1 MRLIAIV
8 YISALVLAVACS
20 SPAPSPSIY
29 EDILLSCSSVSPE
42 LEEKS
47 RNFFE
52 TGGRVECH
60 GGEKQSTKD
69 SPAGGGRNPRALN
82 FGMFVTTHERPPTSH
97 ISNMKGQIGHR
108 DNIKVIRTPNLPWDP
123 PEVVDDYVRVEYR
136 DKVSLKTGKPEV
148 SYVINAVVG
157 NTFFGVSTTDY
168 AAYIGPENIPV
179 GNAMWAEAERTVE
192 LLISRYEAFQ

>member
-1 MRLIAIV
+1 MRLVTAICM
-8 YISALVLAVACS
+8 SALFVVIACS
-20 SPAPSPSIY
+20 SAAPSIY
-29 EDILLSCSSVSPE
+29 EDILLSCSTVSPA

-47 RNFFE
+47 RKSSD

-69 SPAGGGRNPRALN
+69 SPAGGGPSPRALN
-82 FGMFVTTHERPPTSH
+82 FAMYVTTHDRPPTSS
-97 ISNMKGQIGHR
+97 ISMIKGQIGRR
-108 DNIKVIRTPNLPWDP
+108 DNITVIRTPNHSWDP
-123 PEVVDDYVRVEYR
+123 PAVVDDYVRAEYR
-136 DKVSLKTGKPEV
+136 DKISLKTGKPEV

>member
-1 MRLIAIV
+1 M
-8 YISALVLAVACS
+8 Y
-20 SPAPSPSIY
+20 
-29 EDILLSCSSVSPE
+29 
-42 LEEKS
+42 
-47 RNFFE
+47 
-52 TGGRVECH
+52 
-60 GGEKQSTKD
+60 
-69 SPAGGGRNPRALN
+69 
-82 FGMFVTTHERPPTSH
+82 VTTHERPPDLSM
-97 ISNMKGQIGHR
+97 IKGQIGRR
-108 DNIKVIRTPNLPWDP
+108 DNMKVIRTPNHSWDP
-123 PEVVDDYVRVEYR
+123 PEIVDDYVRAEYR